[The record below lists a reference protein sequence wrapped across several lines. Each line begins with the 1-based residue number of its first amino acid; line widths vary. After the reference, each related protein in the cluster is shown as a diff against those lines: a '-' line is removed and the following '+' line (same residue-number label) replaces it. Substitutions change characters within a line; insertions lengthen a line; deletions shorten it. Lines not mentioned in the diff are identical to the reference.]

1 MLFIVGFFFFTF
13 CKMCFDT
20 TGDFVQIRKET
31 TSISWKLF
39 MKVVSLPESKSWSS
53 CKFISNTTQISCESN
68 LFVFSDTTAVQK
80 LAVLELGSAKVQYIM
95 NLYIYMVTVCML
107 QNICHSVIGK
117 WSSWVTSVY
126 LMYIFLQD
134 TLEEHN
140 DATHMEAVNIWMHWF
155 AYYLHCVCSVER

>member
-1 MLFIVGFFFFTF
+1 
-13 CKMCFDT
+13 MCFDT

-95 NLYIYMVTVCML
+95 NLYIYGYCLHAAKYMPQCNWQMEFLSYFSISYVHL
-107 QNICHSVIGK
+107 PAG
-117 WSSWVTSVY
+117 Y
-126 LMYIFLQD
+126 LRG
-134 TLEEHN
+134 T
-140 DATHMEAVNIWMHWF
+140 
-155 AYYLHCVCSVER
+155 